1 MQVLEGVWEGALDA
15 NGNQIQLRFNFT
27 KNADGSIT
35 RMGDTV
41 KMDMKAVG
49 GSYEGTLNKDASAMA
64 GTFSQRGVSLPR
76 NMQRKKAE
84 KKN

>member
-1 MQVLEGVWEGALDA
+1 
-15 NGNQIQLRFNFT
+15 LRFNFT

-64 GTFSQRGVSLPR
+64 GTFSQRGVS
-76 NMQRKKAE
+76 
-84 KKN
+84 